1 MVLIAVPGGYVIDWY
16 VVRRGTAAGCVHPM
30 TRHESPARCGVRGG
44 AMDRS
49 SCRKPHGTMPA
60 THNRTHSLPITQGTW
75 ETYGIPNRYGTGID
89 WNEFH
94 TATRYPNETD

>member
-1 MVLIAVPGGYVIDWY
+1 
-16 VVRRGTAAGCVHPM
+16 
-30 TRHESPARCGVRGG
+30 
-44 AMDRS
+44 
-49 SCRKPHGTMPA
+49 MPA
-60 THNRTHSLPITQGTW
+60 THNRTYSLPITQGTW

>member
-1 MVLIAVPGGYVIDWY
+1 
-16 VVRRGTAAGCVHPM
+16 
-30 TRHESPARCGVRGG
+30 
-44 AMDRS
+44 MDRS